1 MRDPLDAALDR
12 HPDYPPGF
20 RQADVEEDFSF
31 DFEPRRVVHQIGP
44 ITVDYSRR
52 FWLPLM
58 ELQCW
63 WVCVGMC

>member
-1 MRDPLDAALDR
+1 MRDRLDAALDR

-20 RQADVEEDFSF
+20 RQADLEEDLS
-31 DFEPRRVVHQIGP
+31 FEPRRVVYPTGAIM
-44 ITVDYSRR
+44 IDYSRR
-52 FWLPLM
+52 FWLPLR